1 MKTIPSVPCGRGT
14 ILYSLL
20 LILLAAALSVSQLHA
35 QHGRPRPKVGL
46 VLSGGA
52 AKGMAHVGVLK
63 VLEEAGL
70 EPDIITGTSMGSLIG
85 GLYAIGY
92 RADSLEALLLR
103 QNWDR
108 VLSDRVGLRNVIL
121 EEKAYF
127 ENQLFEIGYKDGR
140 FVPPSGLIY
149 GQQVDNLLAYLT
161 LPAYKIP
168 EFRNFPIPFR
178 CVAADIVQGEPV
190 VLDTGQ
196 LSKAMRASMAI
207 PTLFTP
213 VERSEQL
220 LIDGG
225 LIRNFPVEEAKAWDA
240 DIIIGVYTGYVKAD
254 ADKLKNFSK
263 ILMQSGFLLSVQD
276 AEAQMP
282 LVDLYIEPDLTQYG
296 AQDFQKADSIMLKGE
311 QAARAVLP
319 QLKQLRD
326 SLNAFGR
333 KAPAPQLEMPD
344 SFCIDKIAIVGNIRY
359 TESEIRGRSGLETG
373 RSYTPQDIE
382 NGINRLMGTNKF
394 KKVTYQIRGEG
405 PQVQLQLNCIERS
418 PNLIKTAVNFDNY
431 SNAGFR
437 FNITSRNALLPASR
451 LMLNSVINE
460 NYRFHLNYLKYLD
473 DQQQY
478 AWITELALTRD
489 KIPVFENGTQ
499 DEEYSLVEG
508 LVDFKLQRRLNPN
521 LGLGL
526 GVQQENLFFNPRV
539 GAGNLF
545 ERLNYTNYNLYTFLE
560 LNSLNR
566 NIFPTSG
573 TRLSAELKGLSNQR
587 FEVDGV
593 NSDAGLN
600 RDSLFSIRPYMK
612 FSFRSQS
619 YVPTSQRGSLKLSAF
634 FGLVTNPDNTFG
646 DFFLVG
652 APEALTRRSIPFYGL
667 STNHL
672 VAQAAL
678 GGGIGYQHFFR
689 HNMFYAL
696 DANAGFFAA
705 PQSAEEAEL
714 ELDQF
719 ILGLGLTGGLNTLIG
734 PVKLT
739 LMYPFAG
746 NVNTSKDL
754 KLFLSIG
761 HRF

>member
-1 MKTIPSVPCGRGT
+1 METLPSVPCGRGT
-14 ILYSLL
+14 FVYWLFPL
-20 LILLAAALSVSQLHA
+20 LLAAALSVPQLSA
-35 QHGRPRPKVGL
+35 QSGQPRPKVGL

-63 VLEEAGL
+63 VLEEVGL

-92 RADSLEALLLR
+92 RADSLEALLLQ

-127 ENQLFEIGYKDGR
+127 ENQLFEIGYKDGS

-149 GQQVDNLLAYLT
+149 GQQVDNLLARLT
-161 LPAYKIP
+161 LPAYQIQ
-168 EFRNFPIPFR
+168 EFRDFPIPFR

-190 VLDTGQ
+190 VIDSGQ
-196 LSKAMRASMAI
+196 LAEAMRASMAI

-213 VERSEQL
+213 VERPGKL

-276 AEAQMP
+276 TEAQMP
-282 LVDLYIEPDLTQYG
+282 LVDLYIEPDLTRYG
-296 AQDFQKADSIMLKGE
+296 PQDFQKADSIILKGE

-319 QLKQLRD
+319 QLKQLQD
-326 SLNAFGR
+326 SLSAIGR
-333 KAPAPQLEMPD
+333 KTPAPQLEMPD
-344 SFCIDKIAIVGNIRY
+344 SFCIDKIAIAGNMRY
-359 TESEIRGRSGLETG
+359 PESEILGRSGLEPG
-373 RSYTPQDIE
+373 YSYTPQDIE
-382 NGINRLMGTNKF
+382 DGINRLMGTNKF

-405 PQVQLQLNCIERS
+405 PQTLLRLNCIERS
-418 PNLIKTAVNFDNY
+418 PTLLKTAVNFDNY

-437 FNITSRNALLPASR
+437 FNITSRNAILPASR
-451 LMLNSVINE
+451 LMLNSVVSE

-473 DQQQY
+473 GQQQY

-489 KIPVFENGTQ
+489 KIPVFENGDQ
-499 DEEYSLVEG
+499 DEEYSLVEA

-521 LGLGL
+521 LALGL

-539 GAGNLF
+539 GVGTLF
-545 ERLNYTNYNLYTFLE
+545 DRLNYTNYNLYGFLE

-573 TRLSAELKGLSNQR
+573 TRLSVELKGLSNQR
-587 FEVDGV
+587 FEVDGL
-593 NSDAGLN
+593 NPDAGLN
-600 RDSLFSIRPYMK
+600 RDSLFSIRPYVK
-612 FSFRSQS
+612 FSLRTQS
-619 YVPTSQRGSLKLSAF
+619 YVPTSRRGSVKLSAF
-634 FGLVTNPDNTFG
+634 LGLVTSPNNTFG
-646 DFFLVG
+646 DFFLIG

-667 STNHL
+667 NTNHF
-672 VAQAAL
+672 VAQAAV
-678 GGGIGYQHFFR
+678 GGGMGYQHFFR

-696 DANAGFFAA
+696 DANAGLFAA
-705 PQSAEEAEL
+705 PERMGEAEI

-719 ILGLGLTGGLNTLIG
+719 IVGLGLTGGLNTLIG

-746 NVNTSKDL
+746 NVNTSRDL